1 MIHQELADTEDLE
14 TQKRRNVSPI
24 LLSLVIALILALAAG
39 YYVHIKNEKLNK
51 PDTFKTTNEPNHAN

>member
-1 MIHQELADTEDLE
+1 MIEPELTDRKVLKP
-14 TQKRRNVSPI
+14 QKRRNVSPI
-24 LLSLVIALILALAAG
+24 MLSLVIALALALAAG